1 MMSITVNGKNIETD
15 EAGFL
20 KNPDDW
26 NEDVAEVLAKEHEKA
41 GHKHLNET
49 AMGLVY
55 FFREYYKE
63 KLTHPSMN
71 DLMNTLGKQSG
82 QSFSDAEAYK
92 KFLYDMFPHGPVQML
107 CKLAGLPN
115 PGVENQS

>member
-1 MMSITVNGKNIETD
+1 MSITVNGKTLETD
-15 EAGFL
+15 AAGFL
-20 KNPDDW
+20 VNPNDW
-26 NEDVAEVLAKEHEKA
+26 SEEVADALVKEHEKA
-41 GHKHLNET
+41 GHKPLNET
-49 AMGLVY
+49 ARGLVG
-55 FFREYYKE
+55 FFREHYEE

-71 DLMNTLGKQSG
+71 DLVNELGKRPG
-82 QSFSDAEAYK
+82 ESFSDAEAYK